1 MKKKETRNTN
11 NNKVTDSCNKSNVS
25 NKSNSKVNNKANK
38 NIGFENEAES
48 FEVDH
53 NNDDSFKLR

>member
-11 NNKVTDSCNKSNVS
+11 NKKVTDSCHKSNVS
-25 NKSNSKVNNKANK
+25 NKSNSKVSNKSSK
-38 NIGFENEAES
+38 NIGFEDEAES

-53 NNDDSFKLR
+53 SNEDSFKLR

>member
-25 NKSNSKVNNKANK
+25 NKSNSKVSNKANK

-48 FEVDH
+48 FEVDRS
-53 NNDDSFKLR
+53 NEDSFKLR